1 MSIEEKGK
9 IKKYIEST
17 QFIESEKPEISALAE
32 EIVRG
37 GNGDREKVQML
48 FYFVRDQISFRPVYF
63 NYLPKEEFK
72 ATVTLRKG
80 YGFCIMKAILLIS
93 FLRSLKIPSR
103 LVLAEIRHHQLP
115 DRVKEGLKNKG
126 SVMPHGFA
134 EAFLGEKWIKLNPT
148 FDLGY
153 CEAMDYIPTEFD
165 GEKDALFHSADRK
178 GRKLIDYLSII
189 GHYADF
195 PYNFFLDEIT
205 KKYGII
211 DKLFF
216 LDVNKGEA
224 FYKGWS

>member
-1 MSIEEKGK
+1 MEE
-9 IKKYIEST
+9 YLRPTE
-17 QFIESEKPEISALAE
+17 FIESEDPEISKLSK
-32 EIVRG
+32 EIIKGERAS
-37 GNGDREKVQML
+37 RKRTKRL
-48 FYFVRDQISFRPVYF
+48 FYFVRDQISFRPVFF

-93 FLRSLKIPSR
+93 FLRSLRIPSR

-115 DRVKEGLKNKG
+115 DRVKEGLKGNG
-126 SVMPHGFA
+126 NVILHGFA
-134 EAFLGEKWIKLNPT
+134 EAFLGKEWIKLNPT

-153 CEAMDYIPTEFD
+153 CEAMEYIPTEFD
-165 GEKDALFHSADRK
+165 GEKDALFHPVDKK

-195 PYNFFLDEIT
+195 PYDFFLDEIS

-216 LDVNKGEA
+216 LDVNKGET